1 MKNSLLL
8 GRQGW
13 ARTLPRDYSSVKPI
27 GMIDRGSAKVLCG
40 QQGSVASVYHIGRQT
55 QGSRVSK
62 CGCREATKREG
73 KAGIGAGRV
82 LGQWHI
88 MLHVVA
94 GQSGLLTGRRHHGQ
108 QASDAL

>member
-1 MKNSLLL
+1 M
-8 GRQGW
+8 
-13 ARTLPRDYSSVKPI
+13 KPI
-27 GMIDRGSAKVLCG
+27 GMIDHGSAKVLCG
-40 QQGSVASVYHIGRQT
+40 QQGSVASVFITLVGRRRAVEKQV
-55 QGSRVSK
+55 RLK

-73 KAGIGAGRV
+73 KAGIGEGRV